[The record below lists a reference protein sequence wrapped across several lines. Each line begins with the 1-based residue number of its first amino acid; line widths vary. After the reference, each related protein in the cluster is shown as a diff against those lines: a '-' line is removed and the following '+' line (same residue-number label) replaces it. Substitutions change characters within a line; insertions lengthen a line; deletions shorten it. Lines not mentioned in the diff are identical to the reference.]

1 MNPATA
7 TSESDRHGRPRPV
20 APVRMLAMHFTT
32 PSSSEA
38 KVLGAVL
45 AYLADDIEC
54 TLWVNRKG
62 GTDAGSAFDALGR
75 PNVAVKVVDP
85 GLPLEP
91 AAPRSLASRLGYR
104 AGYAARLPQ
113 LVLLARKLKP
123 DVVYTSQQR
132 FDCFVGELISRVL
145 RIPHVVHLHYTPGP
159 ELRARTLKRLQ
170 SCEIV
175 IAISSFIA
183 GRAIGIGV
191 RPERIVV
198 LPNALGQLP
207 PPVVRTGR
215 GGSVVIGQ
223 VGRMV
228 ENKGFADSVSA
239 FARVRR
245 GQGTIEL
252 VLVGDG
258 VDRGRVEA
266 LADRLGVADRVQF
279 TGWRSDVASL
289 LDRFDIFIHPSRDE
303 PFGLAV
309 LEASAAGLP
318 VVAYDDGGLPE
329 VVAAGE
335 TGLLAPVGDI
345 DALAAFL
352 EQLVDDEDLRTA
364 MGAAGRERVRTVF
377 RPDEAG
383 QRFSAAVRKSVEP
396 RVADGQ
402 GQAPLHGSS

>member
-1 MNPATA
+1 M
-7 TSESDRHGRPRPV
+7 
-20 APVRMLAMHFTT
+20 
-32 PSSSEA
+32 
-38 KVLGAVL
+38 
-45 AYLADDIEC
+45 
-54 TLWVNRKG
+54 
-62 GTDAGSAFDALGR
+62 
-75 PNVAVKVVDP
+75 
-85 GLPLEP
+85 
-91 AAPRSLASRLGYR
+91 
-104 AGYAARLPQ
+104 
-113 LVLLARKLKP
+113 
-123 DVVYTSQQR
+123 
-132 FDCFVGELISRVL
+132 
-145 RIPHVVHLHYTPGP
+145 
-159 ELRARTLKRLQ
+159 
-170 SCEIV
+170 
-175 IAISSFIA
+175 
-183 GRAIGIGV
+183 
-191 RPERIVV
+191 
-198 LPNALGQLP
+198 
-207 PPVVRTGR
+207 
-215 GGSVVIGQ
+215 VIGQ